1 MLLFLRDNIFQYL
14 FIKANKQTVVVQS
27 SAVINYRIINYE
39 GNNKKIV
46 PDPNS
51 LLNKRRQ
58 CNENKRN
65 CSQWIVYTCKI
76 SRIEI
81 QPPELGR

>member
-46 PDPNS
+46 TDPNS
-51 LLNKRRQ
+51 
-58 CNENKRN
+58 
-65 CSQWIVYTCKI
+65 
-76 SRIEI
+76 
-81 QPPELGR
+81 

>member
-14 FIKANKQTVVVQS
+14 FIKAN
-27 SAVINYRIINYE
+27 AVINYRIINYE

-46 PDPNS
+46 TDPNS

-58 CNENKRN
+58 CN
-65 CSQWIVYTCKI
+65 
-76 SRIEI
+76 
-81 QPPELGR
+81 